1 MSSFTSALIVED
13 LEDGKN
19 WRVHASFDYHV
30 GRYPSNEVHT
40 VPEGFVTDFSSTPW
54 GLRWIVPV
62 HGKHGKAAVL
72 HDFLCREAKDGRV
85 TRKYADDIFFEAMGV
100 LGVWKWRKYAAYFA
114 VRTFAIVKGLK

>member
-1 MSSFTSALIVED
+1 VSSFTSALIVED

-19 WRVHASFDYHV
+19 WRVHSPFEYHV
-30 GRYPSNEVHT
+30 GRYPSNEVIK
-40 VPEGFVTDFSSTPW
+40 VPKDFVTDFASTPW

-72 HDFLCREAKDGRV
+72 HDFLCKQAKEGIV
-85 TRKYADDIFFEAMGV
+85 SRKYADEIFYEAMGV
-100 LGVWKWRKYAAYFA
+100 LKVPKWRKYAAYFA